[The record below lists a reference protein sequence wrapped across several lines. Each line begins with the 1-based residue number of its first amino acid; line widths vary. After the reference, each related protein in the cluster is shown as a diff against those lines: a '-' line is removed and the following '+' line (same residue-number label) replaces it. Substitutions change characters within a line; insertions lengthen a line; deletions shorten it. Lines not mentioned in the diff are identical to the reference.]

1 MKVVVLPQTG
11 CMRMTR
17 KSSIKERFTSIIE
30 DRILSGELAIGQRLP
45 SEREISSNLGI
56 SRTIV
61 HAGLIELAAKK
72 VLRIVPRKGTYVN
85 DYRRE
90 GTFEIY
96 TLLMQYTGT
105 IHDDLFRSLMEYRG
119 IFETGNARL
128 AALNRSDNDIFSL
141 REMLQK
147 ERMAST
153 LDEAVDLDYEIH
165 LSIALSTKNM
175 ILPMTISST
184 QAMYKAL
191 VKLFY
196 SKLEDR
202 EQVYT
207 LHEKLIKAIEYG
219 NPENAERAMKEIL
232 THGEN
237 ILDEYCKKPQA

>member
-1 MKVVVLPQTG
+1 
-11 CMRMTR
+11 MTR

-30 DRILSGELAIGQRLP
+30 DRILSGELAIGQQLP
-45 SEREISSNLGI
+45 PEREISSTLGI

-72 VLRIVPRKGTYVN
+72 VLRIVPRKGTFVN

-105 IHDDLFRSLMEYRG
+105 MHEELFQSLMEYRG
-119 IFETGNARL
+119 IFENGNARL
-128 AALNRSDNDIFSL
+128 AALKHSNEDISNL
-141 REMLQK
+141 RELLQK
-147 ERMAST
+147 ERMATT

-165 LSIALSTKNM
+165 LSIALATKNM

-184 QAMYKAL
+184 QTMYKAL
-191 VKLFY
+191 VRLFY

-202 EQVYT
+202 EKVYI
-207 LHEKLIKAIEYG
+207 LHEKLINTIENG
-219 NPENAERAMKEIL
+219 DPGNAELTMKEIL

-237 ILDEYCKKPQA
+237 VLNEYCKKPQA